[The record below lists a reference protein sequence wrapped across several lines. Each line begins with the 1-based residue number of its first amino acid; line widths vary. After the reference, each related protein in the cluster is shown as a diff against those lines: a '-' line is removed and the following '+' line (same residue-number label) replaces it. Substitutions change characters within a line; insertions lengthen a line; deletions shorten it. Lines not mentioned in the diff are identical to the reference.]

1 MQRSTYPWA
10 ENQIED
16 ITTLEI
22 TISHQPM
29 YLSGPVFEVKVPGET
44 VEFTNPVTG
53 ITHKLFVQE
62 FEAQEQHFDFAD
74 TQVPDTLELEYP
86 FHFHVMSYTLE
97 PAATENDVRI
107 SDSVQGDSPRQ
118 KGNGRRN
125 GAVSVGI
132 IFGQKRTAASGK
144 NDGTRIAVSALH
156 FEPEDS
162 VVWNISFR
170 EKQIQEL
177 TVELM

>member
-1 MQRSTYPWA
+1 
-10 ENQIED
+10 
-16 ITTLEI
+16 
-22 TISHQPM
+22 M
-29 YLSGPVFEVKVPGET
+29 YLSGPVFEVKVSGET

-62 FEAQEQHFDFAD
+62 FEAQEQPFDFAD

-132 IFGQKRTAASGK
+132 IFGQKRTAASEK
-144 NDGTRIAVSALH
+144 NDKTRIAVSALH
-156 FEPEDS
+156 FEPVDS

-170 EKQIQEL
+170 EKEIRAM
-177 TVELM
+177 TVELV

>member
-1 MQRSTYPWA
+1 MMIQLRALQES
-10 ENQIED
+10 
-16 ITTLEI
+16 
-22 TISHQPM
+22 M
-29 YLSGPVFEVKVPGET
+29 VVFRIIHWR
-44 VEFTNPVTG
+44 NPS
-53 ITHKLFVQE
+53 
-62 FEAQEQHFDFAD
+62 
-74 TQVPDTLELEYP
+74 
-86 FHFHVMSYTLE
+86 HFHVMSYTLE

-125 GAVSVGI
+125 GAVGVGI
-132 IFGQKRTAASGK
+132 IFGQKRTDSSGADDK
-144 NDGTRIAVSALH
+144 THIAVSSLH
-156 FEPEDS
+156 FEPVDS

>member
-22 TISHQPM
+22 RISHQPM
-29 YLSGPVFEVKVPGET
+29 YLSGLAFEIKAPGET
-44 VEFTNPVTG
+44 VVFTNPVTG
-53 ITHKLFVQE
+53 ITHQLFVQE

-74 TQVPDTLELEYP
+74 AQVPDTLEMEYP
-86 FHFHVMSYTLE
+86 SHFHVMSYTLE
-97 PAATENDVRI
+97 PVATEKDIRI

-118 KGNGRRN
+118 KGNGKRN
-125 GAVSVGI
+125 GAVGVGI
-132 IFGQKRTAASGK
+132 IFGQKRTDASGK
-144 NDGTRIAVSALH
+144 NDKTRIAVSALH
-156 FEPEDS
+156 FEPVDS

-170 EKQIQEL
+170 EKEIQAM